1 MTDAAKTASQPRWHL
16 AGRLPRRGPGYAW
29 LHPTCMPEMNHA
41 RLALA
46 GREVRRLLGFSEA
59 TQ

>member
-1 MTDAAKTASQPRWHL
+1 MSGFEAIALYSLGAL
-16 AGRLPRRGPGYAW
+16 VGGAGHAW
-29 LHPTCMPEMNHA
+29 LHPTCMPEMNQA

-59 TQ
+59 DE